1 MRSTQGDHQ
10 DKRIKALEAK
20 KKKKLQ
26 EDLSAVESELERLS
40 LSKEKRE
47 STPLHPNE
55 LFPIDSKVLVVKK
68 RDPSGLYRKT
78 ATVSG
83 HTKARVKI
91 TVGRVEYSRAPS
103 SLNLLE

>member
-1 MRSTQGDHQ
+1 MRSNQGDLQ
-10 DKRIKALEAK
+10 DNRIKALEA

-40 LSKEKRE
+40 LSKEKE
-47 STPLHPNE
+47 KSTPLPPRE
-55 LFPIDSKVLVVKK
+55 LFPINSKVLVVNK
-68 RDPSGLYRKT
+68 RDPSGLFNKT

-103 SLNLLE
+103 SLKLQL

>member
-1 MRSTQGDHQ
+1 MRSTQGERQ
-10 DKRIKALEAK
+10 EERIKALEAE
-20 KKKKLQ
+20 KKKLQ

-40 LSKEKRE
+40 LSKEKKE
-47 STPLHPNE
+47 STPLPPHK
-55 LFPIDSKVLVVKK
+55 LFPLDSKVLVVNK
-68 RDPSGLYRKT
+68 RDPSGLYNKA

-103 SLNLLE
+103 SLKLLE